1 MPQPTTVGNTNKIK
15 DLQNEKFTNQK
26 INDQQTICCQQQ
38 KLFTLPKSTLI
49 MLIKTQTKTAKMT
62 QCSIF

>member
-15 DLQNEKFTNQK
+15 DLQNEKFMNPK
-26 INDQQTICCQQQ
+26 INNQQTICCQQQ

-49 MLIKTQTKTAKMT
+49 MLIKTQMKTAKKM
-62 QCSIF
+62 QWSIF